1 MKKILMIMM
10 VLLMAGST
18 VMAEEDV
25 ITENVSGNGMELTSN
40 IDVEF
45 MEDVQRGFIWS
56 IPSKVNANAE
66 NKQFTIT
73 VQEAH
78 LGEDEMLSISLQSND
93 GYFALKDSKNN
104 KGSSVSIKNLAEGSN
119 GRINLMS
126 VSSTSEEDTEGQG
139 VETFDYEIDR
149 RMFQPAGKYKCT
161 VSFCAEIVQ
170 VNQ

>member
-1 MKKILMIMM
+1 
-10 VLLMAGST
+10 
-18 VMAEEDV
+18 
-25 ITENVSGNGMELTSN
+25 MELISN
-40 IDVEF
+40 IGIEF

-78 LGEDEMLSISLQSND
+78 LGEGEMLSISLQSNG
-93 GYFALKDSKNN
+93 GYFTLKDSKNN

-126 VSSTSEEDTEGQG
+126 VSSTSEVDTEVQS

-161 VSFCAEIVQ
+161 VSFYAEIVQ